1 MSNGHKYITNSKGR
15 INKFKVELSL
25 NKIDRNTNRQ
35 RNAGKAE
42 NATGDDSGHL
52 IASKLGVAGY
62 RLNMVPQASTLNRG
76 NWKRMENEVRN
87 EFKAGKSV
95 SIKIDLD
102 YANSSSSRPSKFI
115 VNIKVDGKA
124 KSPYIFEQ

>member
-42 NATGDDSGHL
+42 NAAGDDGSHF
-52 IASKLGVAGY
+52 IASI
-62 RLNMVPQASTLNRG
+62 LNGR
-76 NWKRMENEVRN
+76 
-87 EFKAGKSV
+87 
-95 SIKIDLD
+95 
-102 YANSSSSRPSKFI
+102 FI
-115 VNIKVDGKA
+115 EGW
-124 KSPYIFEQ
+124 